1 MFVIEYNKHHC
12 CGGLGDRI
20 VGLIS
25 IKLISKLL
33 KRKFY
38 ISWEVENITKYINYT
53 KYDFN
58 LLNISDNDIKK
69 HNYINH
75 RRIHAE
81 KYLMNTLS
89 DFYPNKINIF
99 STNQEISQYLYKNKL
114 FLEKDYLNDILYE
127 YSVLYTDILIPT
139 DYLNNKINNLISN
152 KSKIVGIQARCG
164 DFYMS
169 NNHKNN
175 HKLDTSNNIDSKLKK
190 IKLLCNKIL
199 GDDYNIFFTTDNLKI
214 LENVYLIFG
223 KSNVIYNED
232 LIQHIDRKSINPD
245 ISKVFVDNYILSQK
259 TDLLFITERSNYGR
273 IAAIS
278 SNHDDIY
285 NINNCKKLEKKC
297 LLTKHKQLFQ

>member
-1 MFVIEYNKHHC
+1 MFIIKYDKHHC

-38 ISWEVENITKYINYT
+38 INWKVENITKYINYK

-58 LLNISDNDIKK
+58 LLNISENENDIKTYC
-69 HNYINH
+69 YINN
-75 RRIHAE
+75 IDCK

-89 DFYPNKINIF
+89 DFYPNKINF
-99 STNQEISQYLYKNKL
+99 FHTNQEISQYLYKNKL
-114 FLEKDYLNDILYE
+114 FLEKDYINDILYE

-164 DFYMS
+164 DIYMS
-169 NNHKNN
+169 NNYNSN
-175 HKLDTSNNIDSKLKK
+175 FKLNTPNNIDSKLKK

-232 LIQHIDRKSINPD
+232 LIQHIDRDPINPD

-259 TDLLFITERSNYGR
+259 TEVLFITEYSNYGR
-273 IAAIS
+273 IAALS
-278 SNHDDIY
+278 SNHDHIYDID
-285 NINNCKKLEKKC
+285 NCKKLKKKR
-297 LLTKHKQLFQ
+297 LLSKHERLFK